1 MAVTTTL
8 PLTPNDGDK
17 RVCRLSWSVGVPCIL
32 SGFISPFHIR
42 CTNTGSALVLRP
54 LWDGGPHDV
63 HHHFPAGCRH
73 GPRRLEAQDLGLQL
87 VLRVRRF
94 INCVITAGRLQI
106 VCEEFLNSSVTVV
119 RVFSLLSLAW
129 GSFGTCMGSAVTALN
144 RYTKTIIEFKYKR
157 RNIEKSLMIKQKM
170 MELDLPEQMWD
181 MYLTAVP
188 ADTEAQLE
196 LPVNGHKP
204 STGTTYVVEMDSVP
218 EQQGEAYC

>member
-1 MAVTTTL
+1 MWA
-8 PLTPNDGDK
+8 G
-17 RVCRLSWSVGVPCIL
+17 
-32 SGFISPFHIR
+32 
-42 CTNTGSALVLRP
+42 NT
-54 LWDGGPHDV
+54 W
-63 HHHFPAGCRH
+63 
-73 GPRRLEAQDLGLQL
+73 
-87 VLRVRRF
+87 
-94 INCVITAGRLQI
+94 QI
-106 VCEEFLNSSVTVV
+106 VAWLHFNSVSKPP
-119 RVFSLLSLAW
+119 LSLAW

-188 ADTEAQLE
+188 ADAEAQLE

-204 STGTTYVVEMDSVP
+204 SSGTTYVVEMDSVP